1 MYYPKSNVF
10 SSICHDKNH
19 VENEIRY
26 CYLFVST
33 CTYMLFYSFKVVKM
47 KSTLERFQMAKLI
60 PLKERLQEYH
70 YTVNVSNYSISFSP
84 DNISVQLYVILI
96 PVLVVVKTV

>member
-26 CYLFVST
+26 CYPFVS
-33 CTYMLFYSFKVVKM
+33 TYMLFYSFKVVKM

-70 YTVNVSNYSISFSP
+70 YTVNVSNCSISFSP

-96 PVLVVVKTV
+96 PVLVVVKTD